1 MSESNTDTKE
11 VVAEEAVAKKPKATK
26 KATTKAKAT
35 TSKTKKE
42 TVAKKPKAVKKE
54 KTETVVATEVKS
66 EEPLVVEV
74 AAEVKEETKTSSN
87 KYYAI
92 AAAILLAMV
101 LTVVTFFQ
109 NEYETVVASIDSY
122 ITELTEN
129 SDVAVNEET
138 LSSDTVATVNDFN
151 MPMSDQIAQPAYGYQ
166 SYGMTPAQNTSFN
179 TMRENHRAA
188 YENSVS
194 KHKARIAE
202 MRELRTASFKRMDE
216 DRIARVKRMEEM
228 NAKTQQIQLEMQQK
242 MQAAYNE
249 FHAI

>member
-1 MSESNTDTKE
+1 MSDTNTDKKE
-11 VVAEEAVAKKPKATK
+11 VVAEEAVAKAV
-26 KATTKAKAT
+26 AKAT
-35 TSKTKKE
+35 PSKAKKE

-87 KYYAI
+87 KYYAM
-92 AAAILLAMV
+92 AAAVLLAIT

-109 NEYETVVASIDSY
+109 DEYKTVVASVDAY
-122 ITELTEN
+122 IAELTQDT
-129 SDVAVNEET
+129 DVAE
-138 LSSDTVATVNDFN
+138 TVAMVNA
-151 MPMSDQIAQPAYGYQ
+151 PMADQVARPEANYGHQAYGM
-166 SYGMTPAQNTSFN
+166 SPAQNNSFN
-179 TMRENHRAA
+179 AMRNQNRAA

-216 DRIARVKRMEEM
+216 DRIARVKRMEVM
-228 NAKTQQIQLEMQQK
+228 NAKTQQIQFEMQQK